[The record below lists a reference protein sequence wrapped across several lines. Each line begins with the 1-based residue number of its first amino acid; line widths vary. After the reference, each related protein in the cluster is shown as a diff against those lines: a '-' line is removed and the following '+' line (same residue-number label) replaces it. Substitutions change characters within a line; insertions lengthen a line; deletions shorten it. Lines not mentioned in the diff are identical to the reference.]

1 MRNPT
6 PALAFTRIM
15 HCELKR
21 QVPVTQFMFHS
32 ALGSKLEEGEVRW
45 KKLGD
50 TM

>member
-15 HCELKR
+15 HCELKK

-32 ALGSKLEEGEVRW
+32 VLGSKLEEREVW
-45 KKLGD
+45 GKKLGD